1 MQLDASPVVGFFLR
15 NPFFELTKGPP
26 VKTGADWKRKM
37 DIGLG
42 SPTKV
47 LGGERV
53 CNKSYSGGSEWIDCE
68 RFGDKFRPVIT
79 VS

>member
-1 MQLDASPVVGFFLR
+1 MFKQYGR
-15 NPFFELTKGPP
+15 NLKNTIANYVELTKGPP
-26 VKTGADWKRKM
+26 AKRGADWKRKR

-53 CNKSYSGGSEWIDCE
+53 CDKS
-68 RFGDKFRPVIT
+68 
-79 VS
+79 